1 VLDAAFLPTLSAMQK
16 RPAVLEDARIFV
28 HGTPQPGQVALAS
41 LMADATFTAPW
52 PVAATDLA
60 SLQYTSGTTGFPKGC
75 MLPQDYW
82 VLLSHSA
89 ALGAAEQGVGRTLLW
104 APFFYM
110 DPQWQLLMSMKLGAV
125 AYIAERLSLSRF
137 FDWVRDYRV
146 HYTYFPEAVLK
157 SLPRSEADSAIELR
171 YINAFGWS
179 PEAIA
184 EAEERFGL
192 IARDSFGMTE
202 IGAGMMMP
210 HAATHK
216 LQSRSCGLP
225 APFREV
231 RIVDADGQP
240 CAPGIPGELQVRG
253 RSILWGYYKNPAANA
268 AAFDGDW
275 FRTGDLF
282 TQDAEGYLRIVGRIK
297 DMIRRSGENI
307 SAREVE
313 AVANAHPDVEE
324 SAAVPVPDP
333 LRKEEVKIYLKL
345 REGVSADTFDMAV
358 FLTHCATHLAAFKL
372 PRFVAFIDA
381 FPRTASHKIAKP
393 RLIEGAANLRE
404 GAYDRIEKRWL

>member
-1 VLDAAFLPTLSAMQK
+1 MDAS
-16 RPAVLEDARIFV
+16 
-28 HGTPQPGQVALAS
+28 VA
-41 LMADATFTAPW
+41 
-52 PVAATDLA
+52 
-60 SLQYTSGTTGFPKGC
+60 
-75 MLPQDYW
+75 
-82 VLLSHSA
+82 
-89 ALGAAEQGVGRTLLW
+89 
-104 APFFYM
+104 
-110 DPQWQLLMSMKLGAV
+110 
-125 AYIAERLSLSRF
+125 
-137 FDWVRDYRV
+137 
-146 HYTYFPEAVLK
+146 
-157 SLPRSEADSAIELR
+157 LPRSDTDKAVELR

-179 PEAIA
+179 PEGIA

-231 RIVDADGQP
+231 RVVDADGQP
-240 CAPGIPGELQVRG
+240 CPPGTPGELQVRG

-268 AAFDGDW
+268 GAFDGGW

-313 AVANAHPDVEE
+313 AVANAYPDVEE

-345 REGVSADTFDMAV
+345 RDGVSADSFDMAA
-358 FLTHCATHLAAFKL
+358 FLVHCATHLAAFKV
-372 PRFVAFIDA
+372 PRFVAFIDT

-393 RLIEGAANLRE
+393 VLVHAAENLRD
-404 GAYDRIEKRWL
+404 GAYDRTEKRWL